1 MSGSEDPKTDEPVNA
16 SHNSICTS
24 QADNQRQ
31 AGQVVEGVSIL
42 GFMLGSAAKR
52 AGLKEHNVIIEY
64 DGEGNLST
72 KRLAALTEM
81 TRSRETRPRV
91 VFVRDGHEHSLR
103 LSAGPLGISVA
114 DTTIQGPFENSSAGS
129 ASLIKNTFRSLGAT
143 DSILRIL
150 RNTDQPIRSYVWR
163 AWLIVFLPTVA
174 IGMIGAALGIP
185 GPEVPLPD
193 KLGSFAV
200 AAVLIAPWAETL
212 LMLPIL
218 WILKRFIRSTLW
230 VAFASAVV
238 WGMLHA
244 LNAIGHG
251 LTATWMFLVFSL
263 CFLEWEKKSK
273 ATAIGVTALVHMCQN
288 SVAVSVIVLGVVLGV
303 ELHEEKAVPPPAPP
317 SQTKETPPR
326 PVSPKFQFGL
336 VESSQP
342 KAAHP
347 DANNNMAA
355 EFPEEE
361 VAAPSPPPRQ
371 TEERPARPEKPKF
384 QWGLIESPQN

>member
-1 MSGSEDPKTDEPVNA
+1 VNA
-16 SHNSICTS
+16 PHNSISTS

-31 AGQVVEGVSIL
+31 TGQVVEGVSIL

-52 AGLKEHNVIIEY
+52 AGMQVHDVIIEY
-64 DGEGNLST
+64 DGARNLSAD
-72 KRLAALTEM
+72 KLASLTQIAM
-81 TRSRETRPRV
+81 ARENRPRV

-103 LSAGPLGISVA
+103 LSGGPLGISVV
-114 DTTIQGPFENSSAGS
+114 DTTIQGPLGNPPAAS
-129 ASLIKNTFRSLGAT
+129 ASLTKNRFRSLCNT
-143 DSILRIL
+143 DSILQIL
-150 RNTDQPIRSYVWR
+150 RNTDQPVRSYLWR
-163 AWLIVFLPTVA
+163 AWLIVFVPTVA
-174 IGMIGAALGIP
+174 IGTIGTALGIP
-185 GPEVPLPD
+185 GPEVPLPG
-193 KLGSFAV
+193 KLAFFAV
-200 AAVLIAPWAETL
+200 AAILIAPWAETL
-212 LMLPIL
+212 LMWPIL
-218 WILKRFIRSTLW
+218 WILKRFIQSPLW
-230 VAFASAVV
+230 VASASAVV
-238 WGMLHA
+238 WGMLHG
-244 LNAIGHG
+244 LNAVGHG

-273 ATAIGVTALVHMCQN
+273 LTAIGVTALLHMCQN
-288 SVAVSVIVLGVVLGV
+288 SVAVSAIVLSVVLGV
-303 ELHEEKAVPPPAPP
+303 ELPEEKAAPPPAPP

>member
-16 SHNSICTS
+16 PHNYINTS
-24 QADNQRQ
+24 LAGGQRQ
-31 AGQVVEGVSIL
+31 AGRLVEGVLIL

-52 AGLKEHNVIIEY
+52 AGLKEHDVIIEY
-64 DGEGNLST
+64 DGARNLSAD
-72 KRLAALTEM
+72 KLASLTQIAM
-81 TRSRETRPRV
+81 ARETRPRV

-114 DTTIQGPFENSSAGS
+114 DTTIQGPFENSSAAS
-129 ASLIKNTFRSLGAT
+129 ASLIKNTFRSLCNT
-143 DSILRIL
+143 ESILRIL

-163 AWLIVFLPTVA
+163 AWLIVFVPTIA
-174 IGMIGAALGIP
+174 IGTIGAALGIP

-230 VAFASAVV
+230 VAFGSAVI

-288 SVAVSVIVLGVVLGV
+288 SVAVSAIVLSVVLGV
-303 ELHEEKAVPPPAPP
+303 ELPEEKAAPPPAPP
-317 SQTKETPPR
+317 SQTKEAPSR

-336 VESSQP
+336 VESPQP

-347 DANNNMAA
+347 EANNNMAA
-355 EFPEEE
+355 AKKQIVSASVHLVP
-361 VAAPSPPPRQ
+361 
-371 TEERPARPEKPKF
+371 RPEPAEREK
-384 QWGLIESPQN
+384 